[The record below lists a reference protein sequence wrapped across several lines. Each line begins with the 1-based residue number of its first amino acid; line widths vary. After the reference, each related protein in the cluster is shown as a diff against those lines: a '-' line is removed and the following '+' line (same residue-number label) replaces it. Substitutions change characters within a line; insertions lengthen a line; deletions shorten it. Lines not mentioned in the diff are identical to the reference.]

1 MLTKE
6 NESRNMII
14 IWVLSIL
21 IPVVVAL
28 LMFLPTRGGANASW
42 VYALPHLN
50 SILNSST
57 VVILISGYLFIR
69 KGHVQ
74 YHKTCM
80 SVAFV
85 LGTMFLIS
93 YLIYHSSAP
102 STVYGDI
109 NGDGQLDAAEKTALG
124 SLRTIYLVVLLSH
137 ILLAIVVVPF
147 VLLTF
152 YYALTSRIEKHRRI
166 VRFTLPIWLYVSVSG
181 VAVYLMISPYYQ

>member
-6 NESRNMII
+6 NENRNMII
-14 IWVLSIL
+14 IWVLSII

-28 LMFLPTRGGANASW
+28 LMFIPTRGGENASW

-50 SILNSST
+50 SVLNSTT
-57 VVILISGYLFIR
+57 VLVLISGFILVK

-80 SVAFV
+80 SIAFT
-85 LGTMFLIS
+85 LGTLFLIS

-109 NGDGQLDAAEKTALG
+109 NGDGQLDASEQLDLG
-124 SLRTIYLVVLLSH
+124 SMRTVYLVVLLSH

-152 YYALTSRIEKHRRI
+152 YYALSNRIDKHRKI

-181 VAVYLMISPYYQ
+181 VIVYLMISPYYQ

>member
-1 MLTKE
+1 MVTKE

-28 LMFLPTRGGANASW
+28 LMFLPSRGVEETSW
-42 VYALPHLN
+42 VYILPHLN
-50 SILNSST
+50 SILNSTT
-57 VVILISGYLFIR
+57 VVILISGFFFI
-69 KGHVQ
+69 KNGHVQ

-80 SVAFV
+80 SIAFT
-85 LGTMFLIS
+85 LGTLFLVS
-93 YLIYHSSAP
+93 YLIYHASAP

-109 NGDGQLDAAEKTALG
+109 NGDGQLDTSEKIALG
-124 SLRTIYLVVLLSH
+124 SMRTVYLIILLSH

-152 YYALTSRIEKHRRI
+152 YYALTNRFAKHRKI
-166 VRFTLPIWLYVSVSG
+166 VRFTLPIWLYVSISG
-181 VAVYLMISPYYQ
+181 VVVYWMISPYY

>member
-1 MLTKE
+1 MVTKE

-28 LMFLPTRGGANASW
+28 LMFLPSRGVEETSW
-42 VYALPHLN
+42 VYILPHLN
-50 SILNSST
+50 SILNSTT
-57 VVILISGYLFIR
+57 VVILISGFFFI
-69 KGHVQ
+69 KNGHVQ

-80 SVAFV
+80 SIAFT
-85 LGTMFLIS
+85 LGTLFLVS
-93 YLIYHSSAP
+93 YLIYHASAP

-109 NGDGQLDAAEKTALG
+109 NGDGQLDTSEEIALG
-124 SLRTIYLVVLLSH
+124 SMRTVYLIILLSH

-152 YYALTSRIEKHRRI
+152 YYALTNRFAKHRKI
-166 VRFTLPIWLYVSVSG
+166 VRFTLPIWLYVSISG
-181 VAVYLMISPYYQ
+181 VVVYWMISPYY

>member
-1 MLTKE
+1 MVTKE

-28 LMFLPTRGGANASW
+28 LMFLPSRGVEETSW
-42 VYALPHLN
+42 VYILPHLN
-50 SILNSST
+50 SILNSTT
-57 VVILISGYLFIR
+57 VVILISGFFFI
-69 KGHVQ
+69 KNGHVQ

-80 SVAFV
+80 SIAFT
-85 LGTMFLIS
+85 LGTLFLVS
-93 YLIYHSSAP
+93 YLIYHASAP

-109 NGDGQLDAAEKTALG
+109 NGDGQLDTSEEIALG
-124 SLRTIYLVVLLSH
+124 SMRTVYLIILLSH

-152 YYALTSRIEKHRRI
+152 YYALTNRIAKHRKI
-166 VRFTLPIWLYVSVSG
+166 VRFTLPIWLYVSISG
-181 VAVYLMISPYYQ
+181 VVVYWMISPYY